1 MKITSYTFE
10 PESYVYARGC
20 PGLICFRLYIII
32 FTVVNLNQK
41 LMTELPGKIGHYR
54 YRILALVFMATTIN
68 YFDRSIVG
76 VMAPTLQR
84 LFDWSNKD
92 YAAIMVSFKIAYGI
106 GLLFMGGIIDKL
118 GTKIG
123 YTISIAT
130 WSLFGMLH
138 AAIKPAF
145 SLIGF
150 IAARFGLGIGES
162 GNFPAAIKTV
172 AEWFPK
178 KDRAFATG
186 IFDAST
192 SVGAILAPFIVGA
205 IVTIEGNRWQIP
217 FLFTGVLSAIW
228 VFLWW
233 RTYNKPE
240 LHPKLSGAEL
250 SYINSD
256 SDVETTERIPWRKLL
271 SRRETWAFA
280 LTTLTDGVW
289 WFYLFWGA
297 KFLFEQFGVD
307 INNIGPPFLVIF
319 IMADA
324 GSLLGGLFSGALI
337 KKGWSINKA
346 RKITLLINAIII
358 LPVALVPVV
367 ASKWLAVLLIGLG
380 AAGHQSWSINS
391 YTLVPDVFPK
401 KATASV
407 IGIGKMVGVAVAI
420 IADLA
425 LGAVLD
431 TADNTGYFWAFTIA
445 GLSYLV
451 IIGFVHLLMPKMI
464 PLDDNLEYY

>member
-1 MKITSYTFE
+1 
-10 PESYVYARGC
+10 
-20 PGLICFRLYIII
+20 
-32 FTVVNLNQK
+32 
-41 LMTELPGKIGHYR
+41 MTEQKIGNYR
-54 YRILALVFMATTIN
+54 YRILALVFMATTLN

-76 VMAPTLQR
+76 VMAPTLQK

-92 YAAIMVSFKIAYGI
+92 YAAIMVSFKIAYGA
-106 GLLFMGGIIDKL
+106 GLLFMGGTIDRL

-123 YTISIAT
+123 YTLSIAL

-138 AAIKPAF
+138 AAIRPAF

-150 IAARFGLGIGES
+150 IVARFGLGIGES

-205 IVTIEGNRWQIP
+205 VVSVEGHNWQLP
-217 FLFTGVLSAIW
+217 FLFTGAVSA
-228 VFLWW
+228 LWIYLW
-233 RTYNKPE
+233 MRTYQKPE
-240 LHPKLSGAEL
+240 VHSKLSVKEL
-250 SYINSD
+250 AYINSD
-256 SDVETTERIPWRKLL
+256 SEEESAEKIPWLKLL
-271 SRRETWAFA
+271 PKRETWAFA
-280 LTTLTDGVW
+280 LTTITDGVW

-297 KFLFEQFGVD
+297 KFLAEQFGVD
-307 INNIGPPFLVIF
+307 IKNIGIPFLIIF

-324 GSLLGGLFSGALI
+324 GSLAGGYISGALI

-346 RKITLLINAIII
+346 RKITMLVCAVII
-358 LPVALVPVV
+358 LPVSFVPVI
-367 ASKWLAVLLIGLG
+367 ASKWIAVFLIGLA
-380 AAGHQSWSINS
+380 AAGHQSWSING

-401 KATASV
+401 KAIASV
-407 IGIGKMVGVAVAI
+407 IGIGKMIGVLFAI
-420 IADLA
+420 IADIA

-431 TADNTGYFWAFTIA
+431 TANNSGYFWAFLIS
-445 GLSYLV
+445 GLSYL
-451 IIGFVHLLMPKMI
+451 ILIGFVHLLMPKMT
-464 PLDDNLEYY
+464 PLDDNLNYIHEKQNN

>member
-1 MKITSYTFE
+1 
-10 PESYVYARGC
+10 
-20 PGLICFRLYIII
+20 
-32 FTVVNLNQK
+32 
-41 LMTELPGKIGHYR
+41 MTNVTEKIGTYR

-76 VMAPTLQR
+76 VMAPTLQK
-84 LFDWSNKD
+84 LFDWTNKD

-106 GLLFMGGIIDKL
+106 GLLFMGGVIDKL
-118 GTKIG
+118 GTKTG
-123 YTISIAT
+123 YTLSIVI
-130 WSLFGMLH
+130 WSIFGMLH
-138 AAIKPAF
+138 AVIRPAF

-150 IAARFGLGIGES
+150 ITARFGLGIGES

-178 KDRAFATG
+178 RDRAFATG

-205 IVTIEGNRWQIP
+205 IVSVEGDNWQIP
-217 FLFTGVLSAIW
+217 FLFTGVLSALW
-228 VFLWW
+228 VFLWVK
-233 RTYNKPE
+233 TYQKPE
-240 LHPKLSGAEL
+240 DHPKLSKREL
-250 SYINSD
+250 KYINSD
-256 SDVETTERIPWRKLL
+256 SAEENLDKIPWIRLVPK
-271 SRRETWAFA
+271 RETWAFA
-280 LTTLTDGVW
+280 LTTITDGVW

-297 KFLFEQFGVD
+297 KFLAERFGVD
-307 INNIGPPFLVIF
+307 IKNIGPPFLIIF

-324 GSLLGGLFSGALI
+324 GSLFGGYISGVLI

-346 RKITLLINAIII
+346 RKITMLVCAIII
-358 LPVALVPVV
+358 LPVSFVPVI
-367 ASKWLAVLLIGLG
+367 ASKWIAVFLIGLG

-401 KATASV
+401 KAVASV

-420 IADLA
+420 LADIA

-431 TADNTGYFWAFTIA
+431 TAGNSGYFWAFVIA
-445 GLSYLV
+445 GLSYLT
-451 IIGFVHLLMPKMI
+451 ILGFVHLLMPKMT
-464 PLDDNLEYY
+464 PLDDNLNYIN

>member
-1 MKITSYTFE
+1 MNEVK
-10 PESYVYARGC
+10 
-20 PGLICFRLYIII
+20 
-32 FTVVNLNQK
+32 N
-41 LMTELPGKIGHYR
+41 KIGHYR

-76 VMAPTLQR
+76 VMAPTLQA
-84 LFDWSNKD
+84 LFSWTNKD

-123 YTISIAT
+123 YTISIAI
-130 WSLFGMLH
+130 WSIFGMLH
-138 AAIKPAF
+138 AAIRPAF

-150 IAARFGLGIGES
+150 IVARFGLGIGES

-205 IVTIEGNRWQIP
+205 IVTVKGHNWQIP
-217 FLFTGVLSAIW
+217 FLFTGALSSIW
-228 VFLWW
+228 IFLWI
-233 RTYNKPE
+233 RNYKKPE
-240 LHPKLSGAEL
+240 LHPKLSKEEL
-250 SYINSD
+250 AYINSD
-256 SDVETTERIPWRKLL
+256 SEEETIEKIPWLKLFP
-271 SRRETWAFA
+271 RRETWAFA

-307 INNIGPPFLVIF
+307 INNIGLPFLVIF

-324 GSLLGGLFSGALI
+324 GSLLGGLTSGALI

-346 RKITLLINAIII
+346 RKITLLVNAIII
-358 LPVALVPVV
+358 LPVAMVPVI
-367 ASKWLAVLLIGLG
+367 ASKWMAVFLIGLG

-420 IADLA
+420 IADIV

-431 TADNTGYFWAFTIA
+431 TANNSGYFWAFMIA
-445 GLSYLV
+445 GFSYIL
-451 IIGFVHLLMPKMI
+451 ILGFVHLLMPKMT
-464 PLDDNLEYY
+464 PLDDNLNYIKK

>member
-1 MKITSYTFE
+1 MNEVKK
-10 PESYVYARGC
+10 
-20 PGLICFRLYIII
+20 
-32 FTVVNLNQK
+32 N
-41 LMTELPGKIGHYR
+41 IGNYR

-76 VMAPTLQR
+76 VMAPTLQK
-84 LFDWSNKD
+84 LFEWTNKD

-106 GLLFMGGIIDKL
+106 GLLFMGSIIDKL

-123 YTISIAT
+123 YTISIAI
-130 WSLFGMLH
+130 WSIFGMLH

-145 SLIGF
+145 SLPGF
-150 IAARFGLGIGES
+150 IVARFGLGIGES

-205 IVTIEGNRWQIP
+205 IVTVEGENWQIP

-228 VFLWW
+228 VVLWW
-233 RTYNKPE
+233 RTYKKPE
-240 LHPKLSGAEL
+240 LHSKLSKTEL
-250 SYINSD
+250 AYINSD
-256 SDVETTERIPWRKLL
+256 SEVETTERIPWLKLFPK
-271 SRRETWAFA
+271 RETWAFA
-280 LTTLTDGVW
+280 LTTITDGVW

-307 INNIGPPFLVIF
+307 INNIGLPFLVIF

-324 GSLLGGLFSGALI
+324 GSLLGGLASGALI

-346 RKITLLINAIII
+346 RKMTLLVNAIII
-358 LPVALVPVV
+358 LPVAMVPVI
-367 ASKWLAVLLIGLG
+367 ASKWIAVFLIGLG

-420 IADLA
+420 IADIT

-431 TADNTGYFWAFTIA
+431 TADNSGYLWAFIIA
-445 GLSYLV
+445 GFSYIL
-451 IIGFVHLLMPKMI
+451 ILGFVHLLMPKMT
-464 PLDDNLEYY
+464 PLDDNLNYIM

>member
-1 MKITSYTFE
+1 MT
-10 PESYVYARGC
+10 
-20 PGLICFRLYIII
+20 
-32 FTVVNLNQK
+32 NL
-41 LMTELPGKIGHYR
+41 TEKIGTYR

-76 VMAPTLQR
+76 VMAPTLQK
-84 LFDWSNKD
+84 LFEWTNKD

-106 GLLFMGGIIDKL
+106 GLLFMGGIIDRL
-118 GTKIG
+118 GTKTG
-123 YTISIAT
+123 YTISIVI
-130 WSLFGMLH
+130 WSIFGMLH
-138 AAIKPAF
+138 ALIRPAF

-205 IVTIEGNRWQIP
+205 IVSVEGDNWQIP
-217 FLFTGVLSAIW
+217 FLITGALSSLW
-228 VFLWW
+228 VFLWLK
-233 RTYNKPE
+233 TYQKPE
-240 LHPKLSGAEL
+240 DHPKLSKREL
-250 SYINSD
+250 EYINSD
-256 SDVETTERIPWRKLL
+256 SSEETLEKIPWLKLL
-271 SRRETWAFA
+271 PKRETWAFS
-280 LTTLTDGVW
+280 LTTITDGVW

-297 KFLFEQFGVD
+297 KFLAEQFGVD
-307 INNIGPPFLVIF
+307 IKNIGLPFLIIF

-324 GSLLGGLFSGALI
+324 GSLLGGLASGALI

-346 RKITLLINAIII
+346 RKITMLVCAVIIF
-358 LPVALVPVV
+358 PVSFVPVI
-367 ASKWLAVLLIGLG
+367 ASKWVAVFLIGLA
-380 AAGHQSWSINS
+380 AAGHQSWSING

-401 KATASV
+401 KAVASV
-407 IGIGKMVGVAVAI
+407 IGIGKMIGVAVAI
-420 IADLA
+420 VADIA

-431 TADNTGYFWAFTIA
+431 TAGNSGYFWAFVIA
-445 GLSYLV
+445 GLSYLT
-451 IIGFVHLLMPKMI
+451 ILGFVHLLMPRMT
-464 PLDDNLEYY
+464 PLDDNLNYVTE

>member
-1 MKITSYTFE
+1 M
-10 PESYVYARGC
+10 PEQ
-20 PGLICFRLYIII
+20 PGS
-32 FTVVNLNQK
+32 
-41 LMTELPGKIGHYR
+41 IGHYR

-76 VMAPTLQR
+76 VMAPTLQK

-92 YAAIMVSFKIAYGI
+92 YAAIMVSFKIAYGA
-106 GLLFMGGIIDKL
+106 GLLFMGGLIDKL

-123 YTISIAT
+123 YTISIAI

-150 IAARFGLGIGES
+150 IVARFGLGLGES

-205 IVTIEGNRWQIP
+205 IVTVEGERWQIP
-217 FLFTGVLSAIW
+217 FLFTGVLSALW

-233 RTYNKPE
+233 RTYKKPE
-240 LHPKLSGAEL
+240 LHPMLSKKEL
-250 SYINSD
+250 AYINSD
-256 SDVETTERIPWRKLL
+256 SEPETTERIPWLKLL
-271 SRRETWAFA
+271 PRRETWAFA
-280 LTTLTDGVW
+280 ITTITDGVW

-319 IMADA
+319 LMADA
-324 GSLLGGLFSGALI
+324 GSLLGGLASGALI
-337 KKGWSINKA
+337 RKGWTINKA
-346 RKITLLINAIII
+346 RKITLLVNALLI
-358 LPVALVPVV
+358 LPVALVPLM
-367 ASKWLAVLLIGLG
+367 ASKWIAVLLIGLG
-380 AAGHQSWSINS
+380 AMGHQSWSINS

-407 IGIGKMVGVAVAI
+407 IGIGKMIGVVVSI
-420 IADLA
+420 VADLA

-431 TADNTGYFWAFTIA
+431 TADNSGYLWAFIIA
-445 GLSYLV
+445 GFSYIL
-451 IIGFVHLLMPKMI
+451 ILGFVHLLMPKMT
-464 PLDDNLEYY
+464 PLDDNLEYIRK

>member
-1 MKITSYTFE
+1 MNE
-10 PESYVYARGC
+10 
-20 PGLICFRLYIII
+20 
-32 FTVVNLNQK
+32 QK
-41 LMTELPGKIGHYR
+41 KKIGHYR

-68 YFDRSIVG
+68 YFDRSIIS
-76 VMAPTLQR
+76 VMAPTLSK

-106 GLLFMGGIIDKL
+106 GLLFMGSIIDRL

-123 YTISIAT
+123 YALSIAV
-130 WSLFGMLH
+130 WSIFGMLH
-138 AAIKPAF
+138 AAIRPAF

-150 IAARFGLGIGES
+150 IVVRFGLGIGES

-205 IVTIEGNRWQIP
+205 IVSVKGDNWQIP
-217 FLFTGVLSAIW
+217 FLLTGVLSALWILLW
-228 VFLWW
+228 V

-240 LHPKLSGAEL
+240 VHPKLLKEEL
-250 SYINSD
+250 AYINSD
-256 SDVETTERIPWRKLL
+256 SKEETTERIPWLKLL
-271 SRRETWAFA
+271 QKRETWAFS

-297 KFLFEQFGVD
+297 KFLSDQFGVD
-307 INNIGPPFLVIF
+307 IKNLGLPFLIIF

-324 GSLLGGLFSGALI
+324 GSLFGGYASGALI
-337 KKGWSINKA
+337 RKGWSINKA
-346 RKITLLINAIII
+346 RKMTMLVCAIII
-358 LPVALVPVV
+358 LPVSIVPVI
-367 ASKWLAVLLIGLG
+367 ASKWISVFLIGLA

-401 KATASV
+401 KAIASV
-407 IGIGKMVGVAVAI
+407 IGIGKMVGVAVSI
-420 IADLA
+420 IADIA

-431 TADNTGYFWAFTIA
+431 TANNSGYFWAFIIA
-445 GLSYLV
+445 GFSYIL
-451 IIGFVHLLMPKMI
+451 ILGFVHLLMPKMT
-464 PLDDNLEYY
+464 PLDDDLEYITYPKK

>member
-1 MKITSYTFE
+1 
-10 PESYVYARGC
+10 
-20 PGLICFRLYIII
+20 
-32 FTVVNLNQK
+32 
-41 LMTELPGKIGHYR
+41 MTQPVQRVGNYR

-76 VMAPTLQR
+76 VMAPTLQM
-84 LFDWSNKD
+84 LFSWTNKD
-92 YAAIMVSFKIAYGI
+92 YAAIMVSFKIAYGL
-106 GLLFMGGIIDKL
+106 GLLFMGGIIDRF

-123 YTISIAT
+123 YTISIAI

-138 AAIKPAF
+138 AVVRPAF

-150 IAARFGLGIGES
+150 IVARFGLGIGES

-205 IVTIEGNRWQIP
+205 IVTVEGDNWQIP
-217 FLFTGVLSAIW
+217 FLFTGVLSALWI
-228 VFLWW
+228 FLWL
-233 RTYNKPE
+233 RTYKKPE
-240 LHPKLSGAEL
+240 SHPKLSREEL
-250 SYINSD
+250 AYINSD
-256 SDVETTERIPWRKLL
+256 SAEESDEKIPWIKLL
-271 SRRETWAFA
+271 PKRETWAFA
-280 LTTLTDGVW
+280 LTTITDGVW

-297 KFLFEQFGVD
+297 KFLAVQFGVD
-307 INNIGPPFLVIF
+307 IKNIGLPFLIIF
-319 IMADA
+319 LMADA
-324 GSLLGGLFSGALI
+324 GSLLGGLASGALI
-337 KKGWSINKA
+337 KKGWSVNKA
-346 RKITLLINAIII
+346 RKITLLVNAIII

-367 ASKWLAVLLIGLG
+367 GSKWLAVFLIGLG

-391 YTLVPDVFPK
+391 YTMVPDVFPK

-407 IGIGKMVGVAVAI
+407 IGIGKMVGVAVAV
-420 IADLA
+420 IADLS

-431 TADNTGYFWAFTIA
+431 TAGNSGYFWAFIIA
-445 GLSYLV
+445 GFSYISIL
-451 IIGFVHLLMPKMI
+451 GFVHLLMPTMT
-464 PLDDNLEYY
+464 PLNDNLEHIAPETPGLSLGLNDNN

>member
-1 MKITSYTFE
+1 MSGQ
-10 PESYVYARGC
+10 S
-20 PGLICFRLYIII
+20 L
-32 FTVVNLNQK
+32 
-41 LMTELPGKIGHYR
+41 KIGHYR
-54 YRILALVFMATTIN
+54 YRILALVFLATTIN

-76 VMAPTLQR
+76 VMAPTLQK

-106 GLLFMGGIIDKL
+106 GLLFMGGMIDKL

-123 YTISIAT
+123 YTISIAI
-130 WSLFGMLH
+130 WSIFGMLH
-138 AAIKPAF
+138 AAIRPAF
-145 SLIGF
+145 NLIGF
-150 IAARFGLGIGES
+150 IVARFGLGIGES

-178 KDRAFATG
+178 KERAFATG

-205 IVTIEGNRWQIP
+205 IVTVEGDNWQIP
-217 FLFTGVLSAIW
+217 FLFTGVLSATW
-228 VFLWW
+228 LVLWW
-233 RTYNKPE
+233 RTYKKPE
-240 LHPKLSGAEL
+240 VHQKLSKEEL
-250 SYINSD
+250 AYINSD
-256 SDVETTERIPWRKLL
+256 SEKETTEKIPWLKLFPK
-271 SRRETWAFA
+271 RETLAFA

-307 INNIGPPFLVIF
+307 IKNIGLPFMVIF

-324 GSLLGGLFSGALI
+324 GSLLGGLASGALI

-346 RKITLLINAIII
+346 RKLTLLVNAIII
-358 LPVALVPVV
+358 LPVVMVPVIE
-367 ASKWLAVLLIGLG
+367 SKWIAVFLIGLG

-401 KATASV
+401 KAIASV

-420 IADLA
+420 IADIA

-431 TADNTGYFWAFTIA
+431 TADNSGYFWAFIIA
-445 GLSYLV
+445 GFSYIL
-451 IIGFVHLLMPKMI
+451 ILGFVHLLMPKMT
-464 PLDDNLEYY
+464 PLDDNLNYITK